1 MRGGSAS
8 SRFCGTLRACSLAET
23 SLILAHPLFSLAF
36 FRGALALVMVVA
48 GILHF
53 VATDA
58 YVDIVPDYLPLHR
71 ELVYLSG
78 IFEVLFGLGLLW
90 RKTRAAAGACLIL
103 LYLAVLPANIN
114 MAVRDI
120 QPASFHIPTFLLWAR
135 LPFQLVLIYWAWRVS
150 RPESIDD
157 ETSGSIGTGRAR

>member
-1 MRGGSAS
+1 MSWPFVLA
-8 SRFCGTLRACSLAET
+8 FSL
-23 SLILAHPLFSLAF
+23 PSLAF

-58 YVDIVPDYLPLHR
+58 YVSIMPDYLPLHR

-78 IFEVLFGLGLLW
+78 IFEVLCGLGLLW
-90 RKTRAAAGACLIL
+90 PKTREVAGIGLIL

-114 MAVRDI
+114 MAVFDI
-120 QPASFHIPTFLLWAR
+120 QPAGFHIPAILLWAR
-135 LPFQLVLIYWAWRVS
+135 LPLQLVFIYWAWRVS
-150 RPESIDD
+150 RPESIGD
-157 ETSGSIGTGRAR
+157 ETSG